1 MKFKTSVKV
10 FSGKLN
16 PVPLIDICFLLIIF
30 FIISTSYDFQ
40 PGFKVSLPQAD
51 AQTLIAAD
59 KLVIV
64 ITSYQDDKGETKYEL
79 LFNNQSYDWEDFEE
93 ELAITIKD
101 RTFNKLSSSARK
113 PVLALKA
120 DKSTPYEYIT
130 RVSNLATR
138 LNIELNLVMAQKTN
152 NL

>member
-10 FSGKLN
+10 FNGKLN
-16 PVPLIDICFLLIIF
+16 PVPLIDICFILIIF

-51 AQTLIAAD
+51 AQQLIAAD

-64 ITSYQDDKGETKYEL
+64 ITPYKTEKGERKYEL
-79 LFNNQSYDWEDFEE
+79 LFNNESYSWQDFEE
-93 ELAITIKD
+93 ELAITIKE
-101 RTFNKLSSSARK
+101 RTFNKLESTARK

-130 RVSNLATR
+130 RVSNLAAR
-138 LNIELNLVMAQKTN
+138 LDIELNLVMAQKN
-152 NL
+152 K

>member
-1 MKFKTSVKV
+1 MKFQTSVKV

-40 PGFKVSLPQAD
+40 PGFQVSLPKAD
-51 AQTLIAAD
+51 AQQLIAAD

-64 ITSYQDDKGETKYEL
+64 ITPYQDDKEQTHYEL
-79 LFNNQSYDWEDFEE
+79 LFNNEPYDWQDFEE
-93 ELAITIKD
+93 KLAITIKE
-101 RTFNKLSSSARK
+101 RTLNKLSDNARK

-120 DKSTPYEYIT
+120 DEATPYKYIT
-130 RVSNLATR
+130 KVSNLAAR
-138 LNIELNLVMAQKTN
+138 LDIELNLVMAQKGK
-152 NL
+152 